1 VECGL
6 EKVRTAIGDEK
17 PNPADGTKLGTFVD
31 QMPEP
36 LVKAPDAVQQT

>member
-17 PNPADGTKLGTFVD
+17 PDPADGTKLAAFVD

-36 LVKAPDAVQQT
+36 LVKTRTLFT